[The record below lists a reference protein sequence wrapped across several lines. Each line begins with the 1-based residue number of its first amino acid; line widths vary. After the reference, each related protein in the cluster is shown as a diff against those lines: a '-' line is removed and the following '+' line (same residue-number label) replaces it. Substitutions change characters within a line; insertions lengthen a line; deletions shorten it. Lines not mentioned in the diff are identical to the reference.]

1 MINLVHVAPDV
12 FAGRCL
18 SDCVRMLGEMLRD
31 NRCRLRSEAFSAHA
45 AIVSTLGASYVRP
58 HVPVLPSSLRE
69 SLIRGARCARASS
82 ASRRCARVLLS
93 AIASAFGEELA
104 QTAVAARGTA
114 ADGSL
119 PP

>member
-1 MINLVHVAPDV
+1 V
-12 FAGRCL
+12 
-18 SDCVRMLGEMLRD
+18 
-31 NRCRLRSEAFSAHA
+31 
-45 AIVSTLGASYVRP
+45 IVSTLGASYVRP
-58 HVPVLPSSLRE
+58 HVPVLLSSLRE
-69 SLIRGARCARASS
+69 SLIRGARSRLFCLEALRARALSH
-82 ASRRCARVLLS
+82 RVLS

>member
-1 MINLVHVAPDV
+1 V
-12 FAGRCL
+12 
-18 SDCVRMLGEMLRD
+18 
-31 NRCRLRSEAFSAHA
+31 
-45 AIVSTLGASYVRP
+45 
-58 HVPVLPSSLRE
+58 
-69 SLIRGARCARASS
+69 
-82 ASRRCARVLLS
+82 LS